1 MAFLDLLRLTVSLLV
16 ITAFLCLMYAPAHT
30 LYNAKSFPALCLSA
44 VSSSP
49 PSSPPPPPGAAVSGL
64 SVRLLH
70 HLRHHLRHLHHQ
82 RAAVSGLS
90 LSACCIIFATIFAP
104 PPPGWAG
111 RCLVSLSV
119 CCIAFALCIPD
130 RIYQAA
136 PKGRGQGEQI
146 RAEGR
151 VSREF

>member
-1 MAFLDLLRLTVSLLV
+1 MTKSGKIMAFLDLLRLTVSLLV

-90 LSACCIIFATIFAP
+90 V
-104 PPPGWAG
+104 
-111 RCLVSLSV
+111 CLLHRLRPLHPRSHISS
-119 CCIAFALCIPD
+119 
-130 RIYQAA
+130 RTQ
-136 PKGRGQGEQI
+136 GQGTGGTDQGGGTGL
-146 RAEGR
+146 A
-151 VSREF
+151 

>member
-90 LSACCIIFATIFAP
+90 VCLSACIIFATIFTTSTRR
-104 PPPGWAG
+104 GGG
-111 RCLVSLSV
+111 R
-119 CCIAFALCIPD
+119 LCHPV
-130 RIYQAA
+130 RIYPTASG
-136 PKGRGQGEQI
+136 GRGQGQHI